1 MIYIIHD
8 SVKDKFPET
17 RPETLVDHQTQ
28 EWWAG
33 MEQVR
38 EMKPWYLDNGK
49 NHKVE
54 NGELSRD
61 MEVDHFVYEL
71 SDLGYVLDKIEI
83 DVAIVNTCLTFN
95 GEKVKMIMSAENYSE
110 GY

>member
-17 RPETLVDHQTQ
+17 RLETLVDHQTQ

-95 GEKVKMIMSAENYSE
+95 GEKVKMIMTAENYSE